1 MIMVLTVMCANL
13 LEESNGKMYGKTTE
27 EKTRPID

>member
-13 LEESNGKMYGKTTE
+13 LEESNEKIYIITTQ
-27 EKTRPID
+27 EKTCPID